1 MPTPKKTI
9 KKTATPQNKEILAA
23 LEQYF
28 GFSEFKGTQ
37 EQAILSLLS
46 GRDTFVIMPTGGG
59 KSLCYQLP
67 AMMLE
72 GCAIVVSPLI
82 ALMKNQV
89 DLVRGYSEHDEVAH
103 FLNSSLNK
111 GQVKVVKEDLLSG
124 KTKLLYVAPETLTKQ
139 ENLDFFSDLKV
150 SFFAVDEAHCISE
163 WGHDF
168 RPEYRNLRNIVRQL
182 GDVPMIGLTATATPK
197 VQEDILKNLDM
208 PNANTF
214 KASFNRPNLYYEVRT
229 KTKNIESDIIR
240 FIKQHKGKSGVIYCL
255 SRKKVE
261 EIAQVLQVNGISAVP
276 YHAGLDAKTRAKHQ
290 DMFLMEDVEVVVATI
305 AFGMGIDKPDV
316 RFVIHHDIPKSLESY
331 YQETGRAGRDGGEGH
346 CLAYYSYKDIEKLE
360 KFLSG
365 KPVAEQEIGFAL
377 LQEVVAYAETSM
389 SRRKFLLHY
398 FGEEF
403 DDVNGDGADMDDN
416 VRNPKNK
423 VEAQDQVVTLLKVV
437 RDTKQL
443 FKSKEVVLAL
453 VGKVNAIIKAQK
465 IDTQSYFGSGASF
478 DEKYWMAL
486 IRQVLVDGLL
496 TKDIETYGVLKMSD
510 KGEAFIKKPVSFMMS
525 EDHEYNEE
533 EDEAIVTAAKS
544 SGTADEALM
553 AMLRDLR
560 KKEAKK
566 LGVPPF
572 VIFQD
577 PSLEDMALKYP
588 ISIDELSNVHG
599 VGEGKA
605 KKYGKPFVDLINRYV
620 EDNDIIRPDDLVV
633 KSTGANS
640 GLKLYI
646 IQNVDRKLALD
657 DIAKAK
663 GLDMDGLLK
672 EMEQIVYS
680 GTKLNI
686 RYWIDEILDED
697 QQEEIHDYFMD
708 SESDNIKDA
717 LKEFDGDYDIEELR
731 LMRIK
736 FISEVAN

>member
-1 MPTPKKTI
+1 MNSNEIEIHKELKK
-9 KKTATPQNKEILAA
+9 
-23 LEQYF
+23 YF
-28 GFSEFKGTQ
+28 GFSQFKGLQ
-37 EQAILSLLS
+37 EQVITSIL
-46 GRDTFVIMPTGGG
+46 DKKNTFVIMPTGGG

-67 AMMLE
+67 ALIQD
-72 GCAIVVSPLI
+72 GTAIVVSPLI

-89 DLVRGYSEHDEVAH
+89 DAIRSLSSENGIAH
-103 FLNSSLNK
+103 VLNSSLTK
-111 GQVKVVKEDLLSG
+111 TEIAQVKKDIASG
-124 KTKLLYVAPETLTKQ
+124 LTKLLYVAPESLTKEEYVAFLQ
-139 ENLDFFSDLKV
+139 SV
-150 SFFAVDEAHCISE
+150 PISFVAIDEAHCISE

-168 RPEYRNLRNIVRQL
+168 RPEYRNLKNIIKQL
-182 GDVPMIGLTATATPK
+182 GKVPIIGLTATATPK

-208 PNANTF
+208 SDASTF
-214 KASFNRPNLYYEVRT
+214 KASFNRANLYYEVRT

-240 FIKQHKGKSGVIYCL
+240 FIKQHKGKSGIIYCL

-261 EIAQVLQVNGISAVP
+261 SIAEVLQVNGISAVP

-290 DMFLMEDVEVVVATI
+290 DMFLMEDVDVVVATI

-346 CLAYYSYKDIEKLE
+346 CLAYYSYKDVEKLE
-360 KFLSG
+360 KFMSG

-403 DDVNGDGADMDDN
+403 DSETGEGADMDDN

-423 VEAQDQVVTLLKVV
+423 IEAKDQVVKLLEIV
-437 RDTKQL
+437 RDTKHIY
-443 FKSKEVVLAL
+443 KSKEIVFTLI
-453 VGKVNAIIKAQK
+453 GRVNAIIKAHK
-465 IDTQSYFGSGASF
+465 TDSQSFFGSGSDH

-486 IRQVLVDGLL
+486 LRQVLVTGYLS
-496 TKDIETYGVLKMSD
+496 KDIETYGVVKITKEGLN
-510 KGEAFIKKPVSFMMS
+510 FIKKPVSFMMS
-525 EDHEYNEE
+525 EDHEYSES
-533 EDEAIVTAAKS
+533 EDDAIVTASKS
-544 SGTADEALM
+544 SGTADEVLM
-553 AMLRDLR
+553 GMLRELR
-560 KKEAKK
+560 KKVAKK

-572 VIFQD
+572 VVFQD

-588 ISIDELSNVHG
+588 ITLTELYNIHG

-605 KKYGKPFVDLINRYV
+605 KKYGNDFVTLISRYV

-633 KSTGANS
+633 KSTGVNSAN
-640 GLKLYI
+640 KLYI
-646 IQNVDRKLALD
+646 IQNIDRKLPLS
-657 DIAKAK
+657 DIASAK
-663 GLDMDGLLK
+663 GLTMDALIK

-686 RYWIDEILDED
+686 KYWVDDMLDDD
-697 QQEEIHDYFMD
+697 QQEEIHDYFME
-708 SESDNIKDA
+708 SESDKIEDA
-717 LKEFDGDYDIEELR
+717 LKEFDGDYDIDELR

>member
-1 MPTPKKTI
+1 MNSNEIDIHKELKK
-9 KKTATPQNKEILAA
+9 
-23 LEQYF
+23 YF
-28 GFSEFKGTQ
+28 GFSQFKGLQ
-37 EQAILSLLS
+37 ERVITSLLKKENV
-46 GRDTFVIMPTGGG
+46 FVIMPTGGG

-67 AMMLE
+67 ALILE
-72 GCAIVVSPLI
+72 GTAIVVSPLI

-89 DLVRGYSEHDEVAH
+89 DAIRSLSSENGVAH
-103 FLNSSLNK
+103 VLNSSLTK
-111 GQVKVVKEDLLSG
+111 TEITQVKKDITSG
-124 KTKLLYVAPETLTKQ
+124 VTKLLYVAPESLTKEEYVQ
-139 ENLDFFSDLKV
+139 FLQQVPL
-150 SFFAVDEAHCISE
+150 SFVAIDEAHCISE

-168 RPEYRNLRNIVRQL
+168 RPEYRNLRNIIKQL
-182 GDVPMIGLTATATPK
+182 GNVPVIGLTATATPK

-208 PNANTF
+208 SDAVTY
-214 KASFNRPNLYYEVRT
+214 KASFNRPNLFYEVRT

-240 FIKQHKGKSGVIYCL
+240 FIRQHKGKSGIIYCL

-261 EIAQVLQVNGISAVP
+261 AIAEVLQVNGISAVP

-290 DMFLMEDVEVVVATI
+290 DMFLMEDVDVVVATI

-346 CLAYYSYKDIEKLE
+346 CLAYYSYKDVEKLE

-403 DDVNGDGADMDDN
+403 DVETGEGGNMDDN
-416 VRNPKNK
+416 VRNPKTK
-423 VEAQDQVVTLLKVV
+423 VEAMNEVVKLLKVV
-437 RDTKQL
+437 KETKHIY
-443 FKSKEVVLAL
+443 KSKEIVFTLI
-453 VGKVNAIIKAQK
+453 GRVNAMIKAHK
-465 IDTQSYFGSGASF
+465 TDSQSFFGSGKDH
-478 DEKYWMAL
+478 DEKFWMAL
-486 IRQVLVDGLL
+486 LRQVLVEGYLG
-496 TKDIETYGVLKMSD
+496 KDIETYGIVKITKKGLAFLK
-510 KGEAFIKKPVSFMMS
+510 APASFMMS
-525 EDHEYNEE
+525 EDHEYSES
-533 EDEAIVTAAKS
+533 EDDAIETAAKS
-544 SGTADEALM
+544 SGTSDEVLM
-553 AMLRDLR
+553 GMLKELR

-566 LGVPPF
+566 LGLPPF

-588 ISIDELSNVHG
+588 ISIEELVNIHG

-605 KKYGKPFVDLINRYV
+605 RKYGKAFVALIQRYV
-620 EDNDIIRPDDLVV
+620 EENDIIRPDDLVV
-633 KSTGANS
+633 KSTGVNS
-640 GLKLYI
+640 VNKLYI
-646 IQNVDRKLALD
+646 IQNIDRKLALT
-657 DIAKAK
+657 DIASAK
-663 GLDMDGLLK
+663 GLSMGALIK

-686 RYWIDEILDED
+686 NYWIDELFDED
-697 QQEEIHDYFMD
+697 QQEEIHDYFME
-708 SESDNIKDA
+708 SHSDNIEDA
-717 LKEFDGDYDIEELR
+717 LKEFDGEYDIDELR

>member
-1 MPTPKKTI
+1 MNPNEIDIHKELKK
-9 KKTATPQNKEILAA
+9 
-23 LEQYF
+23 YF
-28 GFSEFKGTQ
+28 GFSQFKGLQ
-37 EQAILSLLS
+37 EQVIKSILNPQN
-46 GRDTFVIMPTGGG
+46 TFVIMPTGGG

-67 AMMLE
+67 ALIRE
-72 GCAIVVSPLI
+72 GTAIVVSPLI

-89 DLVRGYSEHDEVAH
+89 DAIRSLSSENGIAH
-103 FLNSSLNK
+103 VLNSSLTK
-111 GQVKVVKEDLLSG
+111 TEIAQVKKDITSG
-124 KTKLLYVAPETLTKQ
+124 LTKLLYVAPESLTK
-139 ENLDFFSDLKV
+139 EEYV
-150 SFFAVDEAHCISE
+150 SFLKNVTISFVAIDEAHCISE

-168 RPEYRNLRNIVRQL
+168 RPEYRNLKHIIKQL
-182 GDVPMIGLTATATPK
+182 GDVPIIGLTATATPK

-208 PNANTF
+208 TDATTF

-240 FIKQHKGKSGVIYCL
+240 FIKQHKGKSGIIYCL

-261 EIAQVLQVNGISAVP
+261 AIAEVLQVNGISAVP

-290 DMFLMEDVEVVVATI
+290 DMFLMEDVDVVVATI

-346 CLAYYSYKDIEKLE
+346 CLAYYSYKDVEKLE
-360 KFLSG
+360 KFMSG

-403 DDVNGDGADMDDN
+403 DDITGEGADMDDN
-416 VRNPKNK
+416 VRNPKTK
-423 VEAQDQVVTLLKVV
+423 IEAKDQVVKLLQVV
-437 RDTKQL
+437 RDTKHL
-443 FKSKEVVLAL
+443 YKSKEVVFTLI
-453 VGKVNAIIKAQK
+453 GRVNAVIKAHRT
-465 IDTQSYFGSGASF
+465 DVQSFFGCGASY

-486 IRQVLVDGLL
+486 LRQVLVAGYLS
-496 TKDIETYGVLKMSD
+496 KDIETYGIVKITD
-510 KGEAFIKKPVSFMMS
+510 KGLDFIKNPQSFMMS
-525 EDHEYNEE
+525 EDHEYNETV
-533 EDEAIVTAAKS
+533 DEAIVTASKS
-544 SGTADEALM
+544 SAIADEVLM
-553 AMLRDLR
+553 GMLRDLR
-560 KKEAKK
+560 KKVAKK
-566 LGVPPF
+566 VGVPPF
-572 VIFQD
+572 VVFQD

-588 ISIDELSNVHG
+588 ISQEEMINIHG

-605 KKYGKPFVDLINRYV
+605 KKYGKEFLELISRYV
-620 EDNDIIRPDDLVV
+620 EENDIIRPEDLVV
-633 KSTGANS
+633 KSTGVNS
-640 GLKLYI
+640 VNKLYI
-646 IQNVDRKLALD
+646 IQNIDRKLPLN
-657 DIAKAK
+657 DIASAK
-663 GLDMDGLLK
+663 GINMDALIK

-686 RYWIDEILDED
+686 KYWIDDMLDED
-697 QQEEIHDYFMD
+697 QQEEIHDYYME
-708 SESDNIKDA
+708 SESDSIESA
-717 LKEFDGDYDIEELR
+717 LKEFDGDYDLDELR

>member
-1 MPTPKKTI
+1 M
-9 KKTATPQNKEILAA
+9 NSNEIDIHAA
-23 LEQYF
+23 LKKYF
-28 GFSEFKGTQ
+28 GFSQFKGLQ
-37 EQAILSLLS
+37 ERVIRSVIDKQN
-46 GRDTFVIMPTGGG
+46 TFVIMPTGGG

-67 AMMLE
+67 ALIQQ
-72 GCAIVVSPLI
+72 GTAIVVSPLI

-89 DLVRGYSEHDEVAH
+89 DAIRSLSATEGVAH
-103 FLNSSLNK
+103 VLNSSLNK
-111 GQVKVVKEDLLSG
+111 TEVNQVKKDIATGV
-124 KTKLLYVAPETLTKQ
+124 TKLLYVAPESLTKEEYVEFLQ
-139 ENLDFFSDLKV
+139 SV
-150 SFFAVDEAHCISE
+150 PISFVAIDEAHCISE

-168 RPEYRNLRNIVRQL
+168 RPEYRNLRAIIKQL
-182 GDVPMIGLTATATPK
+182 GNIPVIGLTATATPK

-208 PNANTF
+208 TDATVY
-214 KASFNRPNLYYEVRT
+214 KASFNRPNLFYEVRT
-229 KTKNIESDIIR
+229 KTKNVEADIIR
-240 FIKQHKGKSGVIYCL
+240 FIKQNKGKSGIVYCL

-346 CLAYYSYKDIEKLE
+346 CIAYYSYKDVEKLE
-360 KFLSG
+360 KFMAG

-403 DDVNGDGADMDDN
+403 DAETGEGADMDDN
-416 VRNPKNK
+416 VRNPKSK
-423 VEAQDQVVTLLKVV
+423 TEAQAQVKILLEVV
-437 RDTKQL
+437 RDTKHL
-443 FKSKEVVLAL
+443 YKSKEIVFTLI
-453 VGKVNAIIKAQK
+453 GRVNAIIKAHRT
-465 IDTQSYFGSGASF
+465 DTQPFFGCGKAF
-478 DEKYWMAL
+478 DERYWMAL

-496 TKDIETYGVLKMSD
+496 HKDIETYGILKVSE
-510 KGEAFIKKPVSFMMS
+510 KGHAFIASPFSFMMS
-525 EDHEYNEE
+525 EDHEYSES
-533 EDEAIVTAAKS
+533 EDETIVAASKAT
-544 SGTADEALM
+544 GTADEALM
-553 AMLRDLR
+553 AMLKELR
-560 KKEAKK
+560 KKVAKQ

-572 VIFQD
+572 VVFQD

-588 ISIDELSNVHG
+588 ITIDELTNIHG

-605 KKYGKPFVDLINRYV
+605 KKYGKDFVALIARYV
-620 EDNDIIRPDDLVV
+620 DDNEIIRPDDLVV

-640 GLKLYI
+640 SNKLYI
-646 IQNVDRKLALD
+646 IQNIDRKLSLE
-657 DIAKAK
+657 DIASAK
-663 GLDMDGLLK
+663 GMNMDALMK

-686 RYWIDEILDED
+686 GYWIDEILDED
-697 QQEEIHDYFMD
+697 QQEEIHEYFME
-708 SESDNIKDA
+708 SETDRIEDA
-717 LKEFDGDYDIEELR
+717 LREFDGDYDIEELR

>member
-1 MPTPKKTI
+1 MNSNEIDIHKELKK
-9 KKTATPQNKEILAA
+9 
-23 LEQYF
+23 YF
-28 GFSEFKGTQ
+28 GFSQFKGLQ
-37 EQAILSLLS
+37 EQVITGLLNKEN
-46 GRDTFVIMPTGGG
+46 TFVIMPTGGG

-67 AMMLE
+67 ALILE
-72 GCAIVVSPLI
+72 GTAIVVSPLI

-89 DLVRGYSEHDEVAH
+89 DAIRSLSSENGVAH
-103 FLNSSLNK
+103 VLNSSLTK
-111 GQVKVVKEDLLSG
+111 TEIAQVKKDITNG
-124 KTKLLYVAPETLTKQ
+124 ITKLLYVAPESLTKEEYVQ
-139 ENLDFFSDLKV
+139 FLQQVPL
-150 SFFAVDEAHCISE
+150 SFVAIDEAHCISE

-168 RPEYRNLRNIVRQL
+168 RPEYRNLRHIIKQL
-182 GDVPMIGLTATATPK
+182 GSVPVIGLTATATPK
-197 VQEDILKNLDM
+197 VQEDILKNLEM
-208 PNANTF
+208 SNAKTY
-214 KASFNRPNLYYEVRT
+214 KASFNRPNLFYEVRT

-240 FIKQHKGKSGVIYCL
+240 FIRQHKGKSGIIYCL

-261 EIAQVLQVNGISAVP
+261 SIAEVLQVNGISAVP

-290 DMFLMEDVEVVVATI
+290 DMFLMEDVDVVVATI

-346 CLAYYSYKDIEKLE
+346 CLAYYSYKDVEKLE

-398 FGEEF
+398 FGEEY
-403 DDVNGDGADMDDN
+403 DNETGEGGTMDDN
-416 VRNPKNK
+416 VRNPKTK
-423 VEAQDQVVTLLKVV
+423 VEAMNEVVKLLQVVKN
-437 RDTKQL
+437 TKHIY
-443 FKSKEVVLAL
+443 KSKEL
-453 VGKVNAIIKAQK
+453 VFTLIGRVNAVIKAHK
-465 IDTQSYFGSGASF
+465 TDSQSFFGSGKEH

-486 IRQVLVDGLL
+486 LRQVLVDGFLS
-496 TKDIETYGVLKMSD
+496 KDIETYGVVKITP
-510 KGEAFIKKPVSFMMS
+510 KGLDFIQNPFSFMMS
-525 EDHEYNEE
+525 EDHEYNET

-544 SGTADEALM
+544 SGTADENLM
-553 AMLRDLR
+553 AMLKDLR

-572 VIFQD
+572 VVFQD

-588 ISIDELSNVHG
+588 ISLEELINIHG

-605 KKYGKPFVDLINRYV
+605 RKYGKAFVSLIQSYV
-620 EDNDIIRPDDLVV
+620 EDNDIVRPDDLVV
-633 KSTGANS
+633 KSTGVNSAN
-640 GLKLYI
+640 KLYI
-646 IQNVDRKLALD
+646 IQNIDRKLALT
-657 DIAKAK
+657 DIASAK
-663 GLDMDGLLK
+663 GLPMGTLIK

-686 RYWIDEILDED
+686 KYWIDDMLDED
-697 QQEEIHDYFMD
+697 QQEEIHDYFME
-708 SESDNIKDA
+708 SHSDNIEEA
-717 LKEFDGDYDIEELR
+717 LREFEGDYDIDELR

>member
-1 MPTPKKTI
+1 MNSTEIDIYKELKK
-9 KKTATPQNKEILAA
+9 
-23 LEQYF
+23 YF
-28 GFSEFKGTQ
+28 GFSQFKGLQ
-37 EQAILSLLS
+37 EQVIKSILNKEN
-46 GRDTFVIMPTGGG
+46 TFVIMPTGGG

-67 AMMLE
+67 ALVQE
-72 GCAIVVSPLI
+72 GTAIVVSPLI

-89 DLVRGYSEHDEVAH
+89 DAIRSLSSENGVAH
-103 FLNSSLNK
+103 VLNSSLTK
-111 GQVKVVKEDLLSG
+111 TEIAQVKKDISSG
-124 KTKLLYVAPETLTKQ
+124 LTKLLYVAPESLTKEEYLNFLQ
-139 ENLDFFSDLKV
+139 TV
-150 SFFAVDEAHCISE
+150 PISFVAIDEAHCISE

-168 RPEYRNLRNIVRQL
+168 RPEYRNLKGIIKQL
-182 GDVPMIGLTATATPK
+182 GDVPIIGLTATATPK

-208 PNANTF
+208 SDATTY

-240 FIKQHKGKSGVIYCL
+240 FIKQHKGKSGIIYCL

-261 EIAQVLQVNGISAVP
+261 AIAKVLQVNGISAVP

-290 DMFLMEDVEVVVATI
+290 DMFLMEDVDVVVATI

-346 CLAYYSYKDIEKLE
+346 CLAYYSYKDVEKLE

-403 DDVNGDGADMDDN
+403 DNETGEGGDMDDN
-416 VRNPKNK
+416 VRNPKVK
-423 VEAQDQVVTLLKVV
+423 VEAKDQVVKLLEVV
-437 RDTKQL
+437 RDTKHIY
-443 FKSKEVVLAL
+443 KSKEVVFTLI
-453 VGKVNAIIKAQK
+453 GRVNAVIKAHRTDSQLF
-465 IDTQSYFGSGASF
+465 FGSGANY

-486 IRQVLVDGLL
+486 LRQVLVDGLL
-496 TKDIETYGVLKMSD
+496 SKDIETYGIVKITQ
-510 KGEAFIKKPVSFMMS
+510 KGLNFIKKPISFMMS
-525 EDHEYNEE
+525 EDHEYNES

-544 SGTADEALM
+544 TGVADEVLM
-553 AMLRDLR
+553 GMLRDLR
-560 KKEAKK
+560 KKTAKR

-572 VIFQD
+572 VVFQD

-588 ISIDELSNVHG
+588 ITQEELINTHG
-599 VGEGKA
+599 IGEGKA
-605 KKYGKPFVDLINRYV
+605 KKYGKEFIELISRYV
-620 EDNDIIRPDDLVV
+620 DDNDIIRPDDLVV

-640 GLKLYI
+640 INKLYI
-646 IQNVDRKLALD
+646 IQNIDRKLPLN
-657 DIAKAK
+657 DIASAK
-663 GLDMDGLLK
+663 GLTMEALIT
-672 EMEQIVYS
+672 EMEQIVNS

-686 RYWIDEILDED
+686 KFWIDEMLDDD
-697 QQEEIHDYFMD
+697 QQEEIHDYFMESD
-708 SESDNIKDA
+708 SDNIEVA
-717 LKEFDGDYDIEELR
+717 LKEFEGDYDIDELR

>member
-1 MPTPKKTI
+1 MKSTEIDIHKELKK
-9 KKTATPQNKEILAA
+9 
-23 LEQYF
+23 YF
-28 GFSEFKGTQ
+28 GFNQFKGLQ
-37 EQAILSLLS
+37 EQVIRSLIS
-46 GRDTFVIMPTGGG
+46 GKNSFVIMPTGGG

-67 AMMLE
+67 ALMNE
-72 GCAIVVSPLI
+72 GTAIIVSPLI

-89 DLVRGYSEHDEVAH
+89 DAIRSLSSENGIAH
-103 FLNSSLNK
+103 VLNSSLNK
-111 GQVKVVKEDLLSG
+111 TEINQVKKDITSG
-124 KTKLLYVAPETLTKQ
+124 LTKLLYVAPESLAKD
-139 ENLDFFSDLKV
+139 EYIKFLKNINI
-150 SFFAVDEAHCISE
+150 SFVAIDEAHCISE

-168 RPEYRNLRNIVRQL
+168 RPEYRNLKNSIKLL
-182 GDVPMIGLTATATPK
+182 GNVPVIGLTATATPK
-197 VQEDILKNLDM
+197 VQEDILKNLEMAD
-208 PNANTF
+208 ANTF

-240 FIKQHKGKSGVIYCL
+240 FIKQHKGKSGIIYCL

-261 EIAQVLQVNGISAVP
+261 AIAQVLQVNGISAVP

-331 YQETGRAGRDGGEGH
+331 YQETGRGGRDGGEGH
-346 CLAYYSYKDIEKLE
+346 CLAYYSYKDVEKLE

-403 DDVNGDGADMDDN
+403 DSETGEGGDMDDN
-416 VRNPKNK
+416 VRNPKTK
-423 VEAQDQVVTLLKVV
+423 VEAMKQVVQLLEIV
-437 RDTKQL
+437 RDTKHL
-443 FKSKEVVLAL
+443 YKSKEVVYTLT
-453 VGKVNAIIKAQK
+453 GKVNAMIKAHK
-465 IDTQSYFGSGASF
+465 TDSQSFFGSGAAF
-478 DEKYWMAL
+478 EERYWMAL
-486 IRQVLVDGLL
+486 LRQVLVFGLL
-496 TKDIETYGVLKMSD
+496 SKDIETYGIIKITD
-510 KGEAFIKKPVSFMMS
+510 KGLDFIKNPVSFMMS
-525 EDHEYNEE
+525 EDHEYNES

-544 SGTADEALM
+544 SGIADEALM
-553 AMLRDLR
+553 LVLRDLR
-560 KKEAKK
+560 KKVAKK

-572 VIFQD
+572 VVFQD
-577 PSLEDMALKYP
+577 PSLEDMSLKYP
-588 ISIDELSNVHG
+588 ITMDEMGNIHG

-605 KKYGKPFVDLINRYV
+605 KKYGKEFVDIIRTYV
-620 EDNDIIRPDDLVV
+620 EENDILRPDDLVV

-640 GLKLYI
+640 INKLYI
-646 IQNVDRKLALD
+646 IQNIDRKLNLD
-657 DIAKAK
+657 DIARGK
-663 GLDMDGLLK
+663 GLNMDTLIK

-686 RYWIDEILDED
+686 KYWIDEILDDE
-697 QQEEIHDYFMD
+697 QQEEIHDYFME
-708 SESDNIKDA
+708 SESDSIEDA
-717 LKEFDGDYDIEELR
+717 LKEFDGEYDINELR
-731 LMRIK
+731 FMRIK

>member
-1 MPTPKKTI
+1 MKSNEIDIHKELKK
-9 KKTATPQNKEILAA
+9 
-23 LEQYF
+23 YF
-28 GFSEFKGTQ
+28 GFNQFKGLQ
-37 EQAILSLLS
+37 EQVIRSLIS
-46 GRDTFVIMPTGGG
+46 GKNSFVIMPTGGG

-67 AMMLE
+67 ALMKE
-72 GCAIVVSPLI
+72 GTAIIVSPLI

-89 DLVRGYSEHDEVAH
+89 DAIRSLSSENGIAH
-103 FLNSSLNK
+103 VLNSSLNK
-111 GQVKVVKEDLLSG
+111 TEISQVKKDITSG
-124 KTKLLYVAPETLTKQ
+124 VTKLLYVAPESLAKD
-139 ENLDFFSDLKV
+139 EYIKFLKNINI
-150 SFFAVDEAHCISE
+150 SFVAIDEAHCISE

-168 RPEYRNLRNIVRQL
+168 RPEYRNLKNSIKLL
-182 GDVPMIGLTATATPK
+182 GNAPVIGLTATATPK
-197 VQEDILKNLDM
+197 VQEDILKNLEMTD
-208 PNANTF
+208 ANTF
-214 KASFNRPNLYYEVRT
+214 KASFNRPNLFYEVRT

-240 FIKQHKGKSGVIYCL
+240 FIKQNKGKSGIIYCL

-261 EIAQVLQVNGISAVP
+261 SIAQVLQVNGISAVP

-331 YQETGRAGRDGGEGH
+331 YQETGRGGRDGGEGH
-346 CLAYYSYKDIEKLE
+346 CLAYYSYKDVEKLE

-377 LQEVVAYAETSM
+377 LQEVVAYAETSI

-403 DDVNGDGADMDDN
+403 DTETGEGGDMDDN

-423 VEAQDQVVTLLKVV
+423 IEAKNQVVQLLEIV
-437 RDTKQL
+437 RDTKHL
-443 FKSKEVVLAL
+443 YKSKEIVFAL
-453 VGKVNAIIKAQK
+453 TGKVNAMIKAHK
-465 IDTQSYFGSGASF
+465 TDTQPFFGCGSDF
-478 DEKYWMAL
+478 EERYWMAL
-486 IRQVLVDGLL
+486 LRQVLVDGLL
-496 TKDIETYGVLKMSD
+496 SKDIETYGIIKITD
-510 KGEAFIKKPVSFMMS
+510 KGLEFIKNPKSFMMS
-525 EDHEYNEE
+525 EDHEYNET

-544 SGTADEALM
+544 SGVADETLM
-553 AMLRDLR
+553 VILRDLR
-560 KKEAKK
+560 KKVGKK

-572 VIFQD
+572 VVFQD
-577 PSLEDMALKYP
+577 PSLEDMSLKYP
-588 ISIDELSNVHG
+588 ITMDEMSNIHG

-605 KKYGKPFVDLINRYV
+605 KKYGKEFVDIISNYV
-620 EDNDIIRPDDLVV
+620 EENDILRPDDLVV

-640 GLKLYI
+640 LNKLYI
-646 IQNVDRKLALD
+646 IQNIDRKLNLD
-657 DIAKAK
+657 DIARGK
-663 GLDMDGLLK
+663 GLNMEMLIK

-686 RYWIDEILDED
+686 KYWIDEILDDD
-697 QQEEIHDYFMD
+697 QQEEIHEYFME
-708 SESDNIKDA
+708 SESDSIEDA
-717 LKEFDGDYDIEELR
+717 LKEFDGEYDINELR

>member
-1 MPTPKKTI
+1 MNSHEIDIHKELKK
-9 KKTATPQNKEILAA
+9 
-23 LEQYF
+23 YF
-28 GFSEFKGTQ
+28 GFNQFKGLQ
-37 EQAILSLLS
+37 EQVVKSIIT
-46 GRDTFVIMPTGGG
+46 RHNTFVIMPTGGG

-67 AMMLE
+67 ALIQE
-72 GCAIVVSPLI
+72 GTAIVVSPLI

-89 DLVRGYSEHDEVAH
+89 DAIRSLSSEHGIAH
-103 FLNSSLNK
+103 VLNSSLTK
-111 GQVKVVKEDLLSG
+111 TEIAQVKKDISSG
-124 KTKLLYVAPETLTKQ
+124 LTKLLYVAPESLTKEEYVAFLQ
-139 ENLDFFSDLKV
+139 KEKL
-150 SFFAVDEAHCISE
+150 SFVAIDEAHCISE

-168 RPEYRNLRNIVRQL
+168 RPEYRNLRNIIKQL
-182 GDVPMIGLTATATPK
+182 GDVPIIGLTATATPK

-208 PNANTF
+208 PDANTF
-214 KASFNRPNLYYEVRT
+214 KASFNRPNLFYEVRT
-229 KTKNIESDIIR
+229 KTKNVEADIIR

-261 EIAQVLQVNGISAVP
+261 AITEVLQVNGISAVP

-290 DMFLMEDVEVVVATI
+290 DMFLMEDVDVVVATI

-346 CLAYYSYKDIEKLE
+346 CLAYYSYKDVEKLE
-360 KFLSG
+360 KFMSG
-365 KPVAEQEIGFAL
+365 KPVAEQEVGFAL

-403 DDVNGDGADMDDN
+403 DTETGEGADMDDN
-416 VRNPKNK
+416 VRNPKPQ
-423 VEAQDQVVTLLKVV
+423 VEAKDQVLKLLQVIKE
-437 RDTKQL
+437 TKYIY
-443 FKSKEVVLAL
+443 KSKEIVYTLM
-453 VGKVNAIIKAQK
+453 GKINAMIKAHK
-465 IDTQSYFGSGASF
+465 TDTQQFFGCGKDH
-478 DEKYWMAL
+478 DERYWMAVL
-486 IRQVLVDGLL
+486 RLALVDGLL
-496 TKDIETYGVLKMSD
+496 SKDIETYGIIKVTP
-510 KGEAFIKKPVSFMMS
+510 KGLDFIKNPQSFMMS
-525 EDHEYNEE
+525 EDHEYSET
-533 EDEAIVTAAKS
+533 EDEAIVTAAKG
-544 SGTADEALM
+544 SGTADETLM
-553 AMLRDLR
+553 VMLRDLR
-560 KKEAKK
+560 KKVAKK

-572 VIFQD
+572 VVFQD

-588 ISIDELSNVHG
+588 VSLDELSNVHG

-605 KKYGKPFVDLINRYV
+605 KKYGKDFVELIARYV

-640 GLKLYI
+640 ALKLYI
-646 IQNVDRKLALD
+646 IQNVDRKLPLD
-657 DIAKAK
+657 DIAKSK
-663 GLDMDGLLK
+663 GLDMDLLLK

-686 RYWIDEILDED
+686 KYWIDEILDED
-697 QQEEIHDYFMD
+697 QQDEIHDYYMD

-717 LKEFDGDYDIEELR
+717 LKEFDGDYDTEELR
-731 LMRIK
+731 LMRIQ

>member
-1 MPTPKKTI
+1 MNSNEIDIHKELKK
-9 KKTATPQNKEILAA
+9 
-23 LEQYF
+23 YF
-28 GFSEFKGTQ
+28 GFSQFKGLQ
-37 EQAILSLLS
+37 EQVIKSILNQQN
-46 GRDTFVIMPTGGG
+46 TFVIMPTGGG

-67 AMMLE
+67 ALIQE
-72 GCAIVVSPLI
+72 GTAIVVSPLI

-89 DLVRGYSEHDEVAH
+89 DAIRSLSSENGVAH
-103 FLNSSLNK
+103 VLNSSLTK
-111 GQVKVVKEDLLSG
+111 TEIAQVKKDITSG
-124 KTKLLYVAPETLTKQ
+124 LTKLLYVAPESLTK
-139 ENLDFFSDLKV
+139 EEYVNFLKNV
-150 SFFAVDEAHCISE
+150 TISFVAIDEAHCISE

-168 RPEYRNLRNIVRQL
+168 RPEYRNLKHIIKQL
-182 GDVPMIGLTATATPK
+182 GDVPIIGLTATATPK

-208 PNANTF
+208 SDATTF

-240 FIKQHKGKSGVIYCL
+240 FIKQHKGKSGIIYCL

-261 EIAQVLQVNGISAVP
+261 AIAEVLQVNGISAVP

-290 DMFLMEDVEVVVATI
+290 DMFLMEDVDVVVATI

-346 CLAYYSYKDIEKLE
+346 CLAYYSYKDVEKLE
-360 KFLSG
+360 KFMSG

-389 SRRKFLLHY
+389 SRRRFLLHY

-416 VRNPKNK
+416 IRNPKTK
-423 VEAQDQVVTLLKVV
+423 VEAIGQVVQLLEVV
-437 RDTKQL
+437 RDTKHL
-443 FKSKEVVLAL
+443 YKSKEVVFTLI
-453 VGKVNAIIKAQK
+453 GRVNAVIKAHRT
-465 IDTQSYFGSGASF
+465 DTQSFFGCGSDH

-486 IRQVLVDGLL
+486 LRQVLVAGFLS
-496 TKDIETYGVLKMSD
+496 KDIETYGIVKITE
-510 KGEAFIKKPVSFMMS
+510 KGLDFIKNRESFMMS
-525 EDHEYNEE
+525 EDHEYNES
-533 EDEAIVTAAKS
+533 EDEAIVSASKS
-544 SGTADEALM
+544 TGTADELLM
-553 AMLRDLR
+553 VMLRDLR
-560 KKEAKK
+560 KKVAKK

-572 VIFQD
+572 VVFQD

-588 ISIDELSNVHG
+588 VSQEELINIHG

-605 KKYGKPFVDLINRYV
+605 KKYGKEFLELISRYV
-620 EDNDIIRPDDLVV
+620 QDNDIIRPEDLVV
-633 KSTGANS
+633 KSTGVNS
-640 GLKLYI
+640 VNKLYI
-646 IQNVDRKLALD
+646 IQNIDRKLSLD
-657 DIAKAK
+657 DIASAK
-663 GLDMDGLLK
+663 GINMDTLIK

-686 RYWIDEILDED
+686 KYWIDDMLDDD
-697 QQEEIHDYFMD
+697 QQEEIHDYFME
-708 SESDNIKDA
+708 SESDNIENA
-717 LKEFDGDYDIEELR
+717 LKEFDGDYDIDELR

>member
-1 MPTPKKTI
+1 MNSNEIEIHKELKK
-9 KKTATPQNKEILAA
+9 
-23 LEQYF
+23 YF
-28 GFSEFKGTQ
+28 GFSQFKGLQ
-37 EQAILSLLS
+37 EQVITSIL
-46 GRDTFVIMPTGGG
+46 DKKNTFVIMPTGGG

-67 AMMLE
+67 ALIQD
-72 GCAIVVSPLI
+72 GTAIVVSPLI

-89 DLVRGYSEHDEVAH
+89 DAIRSLSSENGIAH
-103 FLNSSLNK
+103 VLNSSLTK
-111 GQVKVVKEDLLSG
+111 TEIAQVKKDISSG
-124 KTKLLYVAPETLTKQ
+124 LTKLLYVAPESLTKEEYVTFLQ
-139 ENLDFFSDLKV
+139 SV
-150 SFFAVDEAHCISE
+150 PISFVAIDEAHCISE

-168 RPEYRNLRNIVRQL
+168 RPEYRNLRNIIKQL
-182 GDVPMIGLTATATPK
+182 GKVPIIGLTATATPK

-208 PNANTF
+208 VDANTF

-240 FIKQHKGKSGVIYCL
+240 FIKQHKGKSGIIYCL

-261 EIAQVLQVNGISAVP
+261 SIAEVLQVNGISAVP

-290 DMFLMEDVEVVVATI
+290 DMFLMEDVDVVVATI

-346 CLAYYSYKDIEKLE
+346 CLAYYSYKDVEKLE
-360 KFLSG
+360 KFMSG

-403 DDVNGDGADMDDN
+403 DSETGEGADMDDN

-423 VEAQDQVVTLLKVV
+423 VEAKDQVVKLLEIV
-437 RDTKQL
+437 RDTKHIY
-443 FKSKEVVLAL
+443 KSKEIVFTLI
-453 VGKVNAIIKAQK
+453 GRVNAVIKAHK
-465 IDTQSYFGSGASF
+465 TDTQSFFGSGSDH

-486 IRQVLVDGLL
+486 LRQVLVSGYLS
-496 TKDIETYGVLKMSD
+496 KDIETYGVIKITKQGLD
-510 KGEAFIKKPVSFMMS
+510 FIKKPVSFLMS
-525 EDHEYNEE
+525 EDHEYSEAD
-533 EDEAIVTAAKS
+533 DEAIVASSKS
-544 SGTADEALM
+544 SGTADEVLM
-553 AMLRDLR
+553 GMLRELR
-560 KKEAKK
+560 KKVAKK

-572 VIFQD
+572 VVFQD

-588 ISIDELSNVHG
+588 ISLTELYNIHG

-605 KKYGKPFVDLINRYV
+605 KKYGSEFVTLISRYV

-633 KSTGANS
+633 KSTGVNSAN
-640 GLKLYI
+640 KLYI
-646 IQNVDRKLALD
+646 IQNIDRKLPLS
-657 DIAKAK
+657 DIASAK
-663 GLDMDGLLK
+663 GLSMDALIK

-686 RYWIDEILDED
+686 KYWVDDMLDDD
-697 QQEEIHDYFMD
+697 QQEEIHDYFME
-708 SESDNIKDA
+708 SESDKIEDA
-717 LKEFDGDYDIEELR
+717 LKEFDGDYDIDELR